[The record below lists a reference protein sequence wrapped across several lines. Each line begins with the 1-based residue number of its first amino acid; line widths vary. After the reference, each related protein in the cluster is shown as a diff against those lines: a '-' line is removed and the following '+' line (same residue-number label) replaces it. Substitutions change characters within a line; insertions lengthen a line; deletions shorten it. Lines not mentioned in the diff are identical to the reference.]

1 MTGIRWVPLVGLLW
15 AISPLR
21 AQEVTG
27 ALEGL
32 VIAGTGETVEGAE
45 IIVEG
50 AVLQGTRGTTT
61 DRRGRFTI
69 RSLPAGAYVV
79 VIRRISYRPVRFE
92 DVPVRLGLTTS
103 LGEVRLE
110 TQTVE
115 LAEIVVSGA
124 RPVIDP
130 VSAAT
135 GATLD
140 SSQFRSLPAQR
151 DFRALIAFLP
161 QANASDYGDGANIG
175 GSTGLENA
183 FYIDGMHATTGA
195 GSSIDLPF
203 NFVREIQVRTGG
215 YEAEFGRALSG
226 VVNVVTPTGGNEFRG
241 EALGFFAGDIL
252 RTD

>member
-1 MTGIRWVPLVGLLW
+1 MRAREGVTMTGKRWVPLVGLLW

-32 VIAGTGETVEGAE
+32 VIAGAGETVEGAE

-61 DRRGRFTI
+61 DRRGRFTL

-110 TQTVE
+110 AQTVE

-124 RPVIDP
+124 RPVI
-130 VSAAT
+130 
-135 GATLD
+135 
-140 SSQFRSLPAQR
+140 
-151 DFRALIAFLP
+151 
-161 QANASDYGDGANIG
+161 
-175 GSTGLENA
+175 
-183 FYIDGMHATTGA
+183 
-195 GSSIDLPF
+195 
-203 NFVREIQVRTGG
+203 
-215 YEAEFGRALSG
+215 
-226 VVNVVTPTGGNEFRG
+226 
-241 EALGFFAGDIL
+241 
-252 RTD
+252 